1 MDEEHLAWAE
11 SDVSA
16 SAVHVFVS
24 FTMAFI
30 LQFHAYLKGV
40 LSPFIH

>member
-1 MDEEHLAWAE
+1 MDEKHLAWAE

-16 SAVHVFVS
+16 SAVHVFDR

-30 LQFHAYLKGV
+30 LQFHPYLKGI